1 MLCNVYRNFFFI
13 VCFKDFLE
21 KVVKESEEFQN
32 IDDVIK
38 RYENLTNIRKELAQ
52 KHEQKTS
59 DLKLLMTDVF
69 RRSKVLFF
77 FIFCVLF
84 NNYFW
89 FTLF

>member
-1 MLCNVYRNFFFI
+1 MY
-13 VCFKDFLE
+13 FKDFLE

-59 DLKLLMTDVF
+59 ELKRLMTDVF
-69 RRSKVLFF
+69 KRSKVLFF
-77 FIFCVLF
+77 FIIYVLF
-84 NNYFW
+84 NNYF
-89 FTLF
+89 

>member
-1 MLCNVYRNFFFI
+1 MY
-13 VCFKDFLE
+13 FKDFLE

-59 DLKLLMTDVF
+59 DLKRLMTDVF
-69 RRSKVLFF
+69 KRSKVLFF
-77 FIFCVLF
+77 FIIYVLF
-84 NNYFW
+84 NNYF
-89 FTLF
+89 